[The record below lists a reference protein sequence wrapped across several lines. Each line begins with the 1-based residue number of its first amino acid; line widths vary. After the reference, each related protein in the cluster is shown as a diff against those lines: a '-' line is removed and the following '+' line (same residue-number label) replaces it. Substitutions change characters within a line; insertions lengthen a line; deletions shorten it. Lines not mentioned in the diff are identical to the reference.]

1 MIYQVATRNDLI
13 GCDGLIYQILYYLHK
28 HDSIENQIFSS
39 GIMWNL
45 YLACKQE
52 EDITKRY
59 IESKNYSE
67 GQFYELIRAVNDE
80 ITQTSHTNKV
90 C

>member
-1 MIYQVATRNDLI
+1 
-13 GCDGLIYQILYYLHK
+13 
-28 HDSIENQIFSS
+28 
-39 GIMWNL
+39 MWNL

-80 ITQTSHTNKV
+80 ITFYDRLEKKI
-90 C
+90 